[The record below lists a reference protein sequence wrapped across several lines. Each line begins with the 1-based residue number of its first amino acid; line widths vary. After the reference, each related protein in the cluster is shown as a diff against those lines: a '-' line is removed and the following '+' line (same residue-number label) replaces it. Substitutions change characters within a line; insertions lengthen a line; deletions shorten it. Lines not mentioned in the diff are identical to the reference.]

1 MTAHQL
7 ISSSASSVAGAVTMG
22 LAWRWSALPDW
33 LGIVR
38 SVMMVL
44 GGLVVIVLILVVAIA
59 VVSGVMGMIG
69 NLRKPNK

>member
-1 MTAHQL
+1 MIADQL
-7 ISSSASSVAGAVTMG
+7 ISRHAWPIAGVASMG

-44 GGLVVIVLILVVAIA
+44 GGLVVIVLVLIVAVA
-59 VVSGVMGMIG
+59 VISGVMGMIG
-69 NLRKPNK
+69 NLRKKS